1 LKPNPFERLRAVSPS
16 NREPNKPH
24 KPNKREE
31 GLETGEPI
39 AHGSLPNTEH
49 PTPNTRHPI
58 LRYDMILVAGATGRV
73 GSLVVGLLRQQGRAV
88 RALCRSEVKAKPL
101 REAGVETTLG
111 DLTDRRALV
120 AACEGVCTI
129 FSAVTSLNP
138 RALEQSYRPETVE
151 EQGHRDL
158 LEAARDAGVDQIIYL
173 SAIGVDHPA
182 APRQFRVKRRV
193 EEVVQSCGIPY
204 TILRPSGFMENLLTV
219 LPPIRRFGVAPLPG
233 KGTTPITYIAV
244 EDVARVA
251 VLAIGHPE
259 AKGATIEFGGPEDL
273 SNRQCVQI
281 VARVLDRSARI
292 CPIPFPVLHLAA
304 GVARP
309 WSPAFREFFAILHFV
324 DRYGLRAPRRPPFPD
339 KLWAPSS
346 FEAFVRRQTGRV
358 GVDR

>member
-1 LKPNPFERLRAVSPS
+1 
-16 NREPNKPH
+16 
-24 KPNKREE
+24 
-31 GLETGEPI
+31 
-39 AHGSLPNTEH
+39 
-49 PTPNTRHPI
+49 
-58 LRYDMILVAGATGRV
+58 
-73 GSLVVGLLRQQGRAV
+73 
-88 RALCRSEVKAKPL
+88 SEVKSKPL
-101 REAGVETTLG
+101 REAGVEITLG

-120 AACEGVCTI
+120 AACEGVRTI

-138 RALEQSYRPETVE
+138 RALNQSYRPETVE

-158 LEAARDAGVDQIIYL
+158 LKAARDAGVDQIIYL
-173 SAIGVDHPA
+173 SAIGVAHPA
-182 APRQFRVKRRV
+182 APRQFQVKRRV
-193 EEVVQSCGIPY
+193 EEVVQLCGIPY
-204 TILRPSGFMENLLTV
+204 TILRPSGFMENLLTI

-233 KGTTPITYIAV
+233 KGTTPITYIAGK
-244 EDVARVA
+244 DVARVA

-309 WSPAFREFFAILHFV
+309 WSPALREFFAILHFV
-324 DRYGLRAPRRPPFPD
+324 DRYGLRAPHRPPFSD
-339 KLWAPSS
+339 KLWAPTP